1 VFVGVDGMGVAAGVG
16 RAGVFDGVD
25 RAGLGSAKE
34 DCVTTSLVEVVSETG
49 ITGVESELHDD
60 NKSNVSDRRID
71 FK

>member
-1 VFVGVDGMGVAAGVG
+1 MGVAAGVG

-60 NKSNVSDRRID
+60 NM
-71 FK
+71 